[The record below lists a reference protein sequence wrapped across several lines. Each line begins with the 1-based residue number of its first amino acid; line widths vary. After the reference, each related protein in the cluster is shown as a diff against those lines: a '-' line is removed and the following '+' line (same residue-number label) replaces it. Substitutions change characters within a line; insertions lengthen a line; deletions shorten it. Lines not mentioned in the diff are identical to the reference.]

1 MDIFSKDE
9 TFGGR
14 RVLFNLLCM
23 FGEPAVREA
32 ETRLQDPRP
41 YYVRNLLIF
50 IRRVGSRDS
59 APHIR
64 PLLRHQ
70 SPMVKM
76 EALSALLKFREP
88 EALRELRG
96 AIHSDDPDVASQA
109 VALAGQYRIAEVTED
124 VLSRIKRAIL
134 FETDYATNEE
144 VIKALGDI
152 GDPRAIP
159 DLEKLA
165 RTGFTLYRQSTMRMK
180 ETIYESLAR
189 YPRERLTNLIR
200 IGEGL
205 QSDKIRRICRKL
217 AEQAG

>member
-1 MDIFSKDE
+1 
-9 TFGGR
+9 
-14 RVLFNLLCM
+14 
-23 FGEPAVREA
+23 
-32 ETRLQDPRP
+32 
-41 YYVRNLLIF
+41 
-50 IRRVGSRDS
+50 
-59 APHIR
+59 
-64 PLLRHQ
+64 
-70 SPMVKM
+70 MVKM
-76 EALSALLKFREP
+76 EALSALLKFKEP
-88 EALRELRG
+88 EALKELRD
-96 AIHSDDPDVASQA
+96 AIHSEDPDVAAQA
-109 VALAGQYRIAEVTED
+109 VALAGQYRAAEVTED

-205 QSDKIRRICRKL
+205 QSDKIRRICKKL
-217 AEQAG
+217 AEKTG